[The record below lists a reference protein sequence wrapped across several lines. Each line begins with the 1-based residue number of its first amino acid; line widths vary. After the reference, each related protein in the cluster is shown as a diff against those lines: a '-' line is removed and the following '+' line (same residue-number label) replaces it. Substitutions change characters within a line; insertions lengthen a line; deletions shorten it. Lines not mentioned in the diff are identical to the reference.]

1 MRKGIIIF
9 VLISLLCVFAFSEKV
24 SVWHWMLN
32 KQTEYVDEWVDFL
45 KGQIDEKM
53 PENVELSMD
62 FGPAQYRDMQ
72 TKFMITA
79 KSGIPTCIEAVLEQ
93 EVAYQKAGLIANLDD
108 YFNSWDKKD
117 KFLPNVMEAMKIDGV
132 IYGIPYETNVR
143 LLLYRKDVFEE
154 YGLEVP
160 KTWDEYLETAKWIT
174 DNVDGMVGAMVT
186 TKLEEVRA
194 FQEFISF
201 FYQLNQRMYTKNDE
215 GQYVLNAKKKE
226 LERVLELYHGLFHG
240 DTKSIPDQYMGGD
253 WMINDYSFLDG
264 RAAMIPCGPWVF
276 SWQDNETRKNV
287 ISNTGIVSL
296 PVAEGGSHHT
306 YMEVKPI
313 MLNKYAKDKDL
324 GWELLKILTS
334 KEACA
339 LTAKTRGVVPPR
351 TDAMQDPILTEYPDE
366 RLPEWI
372 NQFADHAKEGV
383 ALAKIDWAKPI
394 HYITLGIQQVVY
406 GIMTPEECSEWLW
419 ESLDDLSENGE
430 I

>member
-1 MRKGIIIF
+1 MKKLIVIG
-9 VLISLLCVFAFSEKV
+9 VLVSLLCVSAFSEKI

-32 KQTEYVDEWVDFL
+32 KQTEYVDEWINFL
-45 KGQIDEKM
+45 ENQINDKL
-53 PENVELSMD
+53 PSDVELSMD

-79 KSGIPTCIEAVLEQ
+79 RSGIPTCIEAVLEQ
-93 EVAYQKAGLIANLDD
+93 EVAYHKAGLIADLDN
-108 YFNSWDKKD
+108 YFNSWEDKD

-154 YGLEVP
+154 YNLEVP
-160 KTWDEYLETAKWIT
+160 TTWEEYLETAKWIT
-174 DNVDGMVGAMVT
+174 DNVDGMIGAMVT
-186 TKLEEVRA
+186 TKLDEVRA
-194 FQEFISF
+194 FQEFMSF
-201 FYQLNQRMYTKNDE
+201 FYQLNTRMYKKNSE
-215 GQYVLNAKKKE
+215 GKYELNATKEELKK
-226 LERVLELYHGLFHG
+226 VFELYYGLFHG
-240 DTKSIPDQYMGGD
+240 ETKSIPDQYMGGD

-264 RAAMIPCGPWVF
+264 NAAMIPCGPWVF

-296 PVAEGGSHHT
+296 PLAPGGEHHT

-313 MLNKYAKDKDL
+313 MLNKYASNKDL
-324 GWELLKILTS
+324 GWEFLKILTS

-351 TDAMQDPILTEYPDE
+351 TDAMDDPILTECDDE
-366 RLPEWI
+366 RLPAWI
-372 NQFADHAKEGV
+372 NKFADHAEEGI

-406 GIMTPEECSEWLW
+406 GIMTPEEAAEWLW
-419 ESLDDLSENGE
+419 KNLDDLAENGE